1 MEIVLTIAGSDPS
14 AGAGIQQDLKTI
26 TATGC
31 YAATAITAI
40 TVQNTLGV
48 TNVMPLPGSIVAEQI
63 DAVFNDLD
71 VKAVKIGQIPNL
83 DTAQAIVSALQ
94 RHCANHNVA
103 IVYDPVM
110 ISTSGRALMEQEC
123 IGYICSHLFGMCSL
137 VTPNIPEAQTLL
149 QRELNTPD
157 DIDIAGGELAKRFHT
172 AFLLKGGHSADDFS
186 TDSLYLTDGTPHKF
200 SSQKI
205 ATKNLHGTG
214 CTLSSAIASYI
225 AQGATIA
232 QAVSQAHTFVH
243 NAIKRST
250 NHGIG
255 HGNGPILTAPQPL
268 RGGSS
273 CG

>member
-1 MEIVLTIAGSDPS
+1 MEIVLSIAGSDPS

-26 TATGC
+26 TAIGC

-48 TNVMPLPGSIVAEQI
+48 SNVTPLPGDIVAEQI
-63 DAVFNDLD
+63 KAIFSDYD

-83 DTAQAIVSALQ
+83 DVANAIVNTLQ
-94 RHCANHNVA
+94 EYHVKHSLP
-103 IVYDPVM
+103 IIYDPVM

-225 AQGATIA
+225 AKGNTLPE
-232 QAVSQAHTFVH
+232 AVGKAHTFVH

-255 HGNGPILTAPQPL
+255 HGNGPLL
-268 RGGSS
+268 VE
-273 CG
+273 